1 MRIGRQ
7 KAQSSAICT
16 SDADSITVRGRDLTT
31 DIIGHMDFTAY
42 FWLLVTGQEPD
53 EQQSFFLNAI
63 LCALAEHG
71 LMPSVIT
78 ARMTHAA
85 APESLQ
91 GAVAVGL
98 LGCGDVLMGSV
109 ELAGRFYDECIAD
122 QQASGGTAE
131 GAARRGIARLRDAG
145 QPIPGFGHPLHTGS
159 DPRADLLLRLAR
171 EQGVGGA
178 HVAMLYAIRD
188 LLPGALGRSLPINVN
203 GPIAAIMLDLGFPP
217 SALRGI
223 ALLART
229 AGLIGH
235 LTEEQERPI
244 GFLLSDKAAE
254 AVSYDGPLPR

>member
-1 MRIGRQ
+1 MRIGSP
-7 KAQSSAICT
+7 KAKGSAICT

-31 DIIGHMDFTAY
+31 DIIGKMDFTSY
-42 FWLLVTGQEPD
+42 FWLLVTGQQPD
-53 EQQSFFLNAI
+53 EQQLYFLNAV

-78 ARMTHAA
+78 ARMTYAA

-91 GAVAVGL
+91 GAVATGL

-109 ELAGRFYDECIAD
+109 ELAGRFYGECIAD

-131 GAARRGIARLRDAG
+131 GAARRGIARLHETG
-145 QPIPGFGHPLHTGS
+145 QPIPGFGHPQHTGA

-171 EQGVGGA
+171 EHGVGGA

-188 LLPGALGRSLPINVN
+188 LLPGTLGKLLPINVN
-203 GPIAAIMLDLGFPP
+203 GPIAAIMLDLGFP
-217 SALRGI
+217 STALRGI

-229 AGLIGH
+229 AGLVGH

-244 GFLLSDKAAE
+244 GFLLSEQAA
-254 AVSYDGPLPR
+254 AGVSYDGPPAR